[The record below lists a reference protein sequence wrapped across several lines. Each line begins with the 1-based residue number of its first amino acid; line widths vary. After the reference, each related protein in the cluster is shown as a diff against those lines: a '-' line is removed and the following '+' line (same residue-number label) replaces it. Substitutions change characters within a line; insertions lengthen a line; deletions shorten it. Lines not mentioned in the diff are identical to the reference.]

1 MGLELWV
8 WIYGAGSMGLDVWG
22 WIYGAGCVGLDLWGW
37 IMGLDVWGWIYG
49 AECWPP
55 PTVTRAYAQLAA
67 YQQRHNVNPLRG
79 FLVPLVQVGMG
90 DLWGR
95 RGGSMGRMWG
105 GI

>member
-1 MGLELWV
+1 MWV
-8 WIYGAGSMGLDVWG
+8 RIYGAGSIGLDVWG